1 MNSNQYSEARGGAIS
16 IAHSHD
22 EDNVTIINR
31 CRFID
36 NEIHSMNRAVGSAIS
51 VLMGQADITNN
62 LIINNR
68 AISYDPG
75 DGYTQGSIYYEGPY
89 YFDQEQGNVKGDVE
103 RRYIANNNIIFKSFS
118 LLPSNLKTKFGEVL
132 DALIRP
138 HPFLKFILNPSIEIL
153 SPLISHSSVNFLIIW
168 NFVSSVTLIFNS
180 GVEYDFGKSSIILER
195 FLEELDIIS
204 TILAPA

>member
-75 DGYTQGSIYYEGPY
+75 DSYTQGSIFYEGPY

-103 RRYIANNNIIFKSFS
+103 RRYIANNNIIFNSAESASSDNFAQSGIFIQQYDDVATVLTNINNIVFENESSMSSSASQQFIPEQILLQGLS
-118 LLPSNLKTKFGEVL
+118 LIHISEPT
-132 DALIRP
+132 RP
-138 HPFLKFILNPSIEIL
+138 
-153 SPLISHSSVNFLIIW
+153 
-168 NFVSSVTLIFNS
+168 
-180 GVEYDFGKSSIILER
+180 Y
-195 FLEELDIIS
+195 
-204 TILAPA
+204 